1 MIKDPKKTVSLILTQ
16 ETYDKVKRLAEENR
30 RTVSSYLRVMI
41 YNYLK
46 RLEADSPGQDDWWVV
61 R

>member
-1 MIKDPKKTVSLILTQ
+1 MMRGPKKTVSLLVPQ
-16 ETYDKVKRLAEENR
+16 DTYDKVKRLAEANR

-41 YNYLK
+41 YNYLR
-46 RLEADSPGQDDWWVV
+46 RLEDEPPEKDDWWLV